1 MTDVELDALEAA
13 AKAATP
19 GPWKHYNN
27 KGNDCVTVFGKVFLP
42 RNELSVA
49 DTAFIAAANPSVVL
63 DLIAEL
69 RQTRA
74 ERDWLAAMLSE
85 ACARNDSC
93 PFTHWHCG
101 IKQLSCSSAC
111 VQDWL
116 AAAKEATCP
125 KN

>member
-1 MTDVELDALEAA
+1 MSEELKPCPYCKGTYTCIQNVQTGGHQSTCCCGMTGPIMATEQEAA
-13 AKAATP
+13 ESWNA
-19 GPWKHYNN
+19 
-27 KGNDCVTVFGKVFLP
+27 LP
-42 RNELSVA
+42 RHA
-49 DTAFIAAANPSVVL
+49 DIERV
-63 DLIAEL
+63 E
-69 RQTRA
+69 R

-85 ACARNDSC
+85 ACARNGSC

-116 AAAKEATCP
+116 AAAKEATCQ